1 MKNLILLL
9 ILFTFT
15 ASAQYKSDDEI
26 NKTMIATAEHY
37 SKNLPIKIDQVST
50 LIKIYAGLDRD
61 LVYVYSIKLNLGTLR
76 GLNLIL
82 NLDTLTGR
90 RSREVLIPLLEKHY
104 RKTETNN
111 YCSQPG
117 LLKIFRDQNITLEH
131 HYVNQDS
138 KYLFD
143 IRLSVKDCD
152 I

>member
-15 ASAQYKSDDEI
+15 VSAQYMSDDEI

-37 SKNLPIKIDQVST
+37 SKNLPTRIDQVST

-61 LVYVYSIKLNLGTLR
+61 LVYVYSVWLDLGTLR
-76 GLNLIL
+76 NLNKVL

-117 LLKIFRDQNITLEH
+117 LLKVFRDQNITLEH
-131 HYVNQDS
+131 HYVDQDS

>member
-1 MKNLILLL
+1 MKSLILLL

-76 GLNLIL
+76 DGI
-82 NLDTLTGR
+82 T
-90 RSREVLIPLLEKHY
+90 REALVPLMEEHY

-131 HYVNQDS
+131 HYVDQDS

>member
-1 MKNLILLL
+1 MKSLILLL

-90 RSREVLIPLLEKHY
+90 RSREVLIPLLEKHK

-117 LLKIFRDQNITLEH
+117 LLKVFRDQNITLEH
-131 HYVNQDS
+131 HYVDQDS

>member
-1 MKNLILLL
+1 MKSLILLL

-15 ASAQYKSDDEI
+15 VSAQYMSDDEI

-37 SKNLPIKIDQVST
+37 SKNLPIRIDQVST

-61 LVYVYSIKLNLGTLR
+61 LVYVYSVWLDLGTLR
-76 GLNLIL
+76 GLNKVL
-82 NLDTLTGR
+82 NIDTMREG
-90 RSREVLIPLLEKHY
+90 RSRETLVPLMKEHY

-117 LLKIFRDQNITLEH
+117 LLKVFRDQNITLEH
-131 HYVNQDS
+131 HYVDQNS

-143 IRLSVKDCD
+143 VRLSVKDCD

>member
-9 ILFTFT
+9 TLFTFT
-15 ASAQYKSDDEI
+15 VSAQYMSDNEI

-61 LVYVYSIKLNLGTLR
+61 LVYVYSVWLDLGTLR
-76 GLNLIL
+76 GLNKVL
-82 NLDTLTGR
+82 NLDTLRGG
-90 RSREVLIPLLEKHY
+90 RSREALIPLMEKHY

-117 LLKIFRDQNITLEH
+117 LLKVFRDQNITLEH
-131 HYVNQDS
+131 HYVDQNS

-143 IRLSVKDCD
+143 VRLSVKDCD

>member
-15 ASAQYKSDDEI
+15 VSAQYMSDNEI

-37 SKNLPIKIDQVST
+37 SKNLPIRIDQVST

-61 LVYVYSIKLNLGTLR
+61 LVYVYSVWLDLGTLR
-76 GLNLIL
+76 GLNKVL
-82 NLDTLTGR
+82 NLDTLRGG
-90 RSREVLIPLLEKHY
+90 RSREALIPLMEKHY

-117 LLKIFRDQNITLEH
+117 LLKVFRNQNITLEH
-131 HYVNQDS
+131 HYVDQNS

-143 IRLSVKDCD
+143 VRLSVNDCN